1 LLELDSLI
9 NSDEQVVATSL
20 LIFSRGLPDFDHYLM
35 LLDHAQQLLQQAG
48 LEGHIQIASFHPH
61 YCFAGVAEDDLGN
74 YTNRSPLPMFHF
86 IRESQLQQAVARHP
100 QPEKIPENN
109 IKALHTLG
117 RESVL
122 RLYTGLL
129 AEP

>member
-1 LLELDSLI
+1 
-9 NSDEQVVATSL
+9 
-20 LIFSRGLPDFDHYLM
+20 M

-122 RLYTGLL
+122 RLYNGLL